1 MTAKSKPN
9 GSVRRRNIYRD
20 ANSSPQKKKIK
31 YQLCNSGN
39 FDCFTLVQEQLRM
52 LKKLLLRQQ

>member
-20 ANSSPQKKKIK
+20 ANSSPQKKNLNTNYVI
-31 YQLCNSGN
+31 
-39 FDCFTLVQEQLRM
+39 QEILTASR
-52 LKKLLLRQQ
+52 